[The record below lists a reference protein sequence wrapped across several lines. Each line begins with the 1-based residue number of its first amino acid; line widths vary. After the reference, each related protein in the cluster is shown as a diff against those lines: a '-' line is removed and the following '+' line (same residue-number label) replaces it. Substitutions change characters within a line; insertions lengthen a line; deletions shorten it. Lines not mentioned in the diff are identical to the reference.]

1 MMFCMLCIS
10 TAHMYGETER
20 DTHVWKER
28 ETETEEPALPKHN
41 NIHQPED
48 RLITVATAAS

>member
-1 MMFCMLCIS
+1 MMFRVFCIS

-20 DTHVWKER
+20 ER
-28 ETETEEPALPKHN
+28 DHEELALPKHN

>member
-1 MMFCMLCIS
+1 MIFCVLCIS

-20 DTHVWKER
+20 VRGTSFTQTQQH
-28 ETETEEPALPKHN
+28 T
-41 NIHQPED
+41 PED